1 MGRSSK
7 KNRQVTAVKQEAKSP
22 MLVTAR
28 VQDLVQNFDDFL
40 EISTGEIWESGNAVT
55 RNKYDVYN
63 SMEDFDS
70 EISSALVRI
79 SAVVTKAYDQPA
91 ITAKGNPDLLKD
103 VKDVMG
109 ELSFDQILPNI
120 VHDVSRDGDV
130 VQVPAKLYKRASSS
144 LKNLEDVYP
153 LPINIL
159 TAVDAGVGLG
169 MVSGYVI
176 REPAKYILNESKALQ
191 GSTNTQEYP
200 AGIVWHISLN
210 KRGNWSKDI
219 LGRDTFGVWGTSP
232 LDSLKNMV
240 RWKYQSI
247 RDDIAWRHENVPR
260 MDHSLP
266 LDVVLDI
273 NQYSGDLDARI
284 DSAQSAANGILTDY
298 RAGLT
303 NSSATDTSTDVT
315 QGYVHDANT
324 VVKQIGGNNTYA
336 DCLDIV
342 KKVDMSIATRL
353 GVPLSALGYESNSSY
368 AIGKVTVTFMNTFG
382 LQLLSAI
389 QIGTFDFVKRVLAA
403 RGIVYPKSD
412 WNEIFLNYNVTDFAE
427 LKELIEAWTTAYKH
441 GLVRLGEGRA
451 GIGQSPIDES
461 DDDKDPNNQFHP
473 NLFQQSSF
481 TDKNGDGLS
490 IEDAQKLGDE
500 GGDPAL
506 YASINSPMPIEQKIA
521 IMSQQLRDLEE
532 KFDAKD

>member
-1 MGRSSK
+1 MDNESVK
-7 KNRQVTAVKQEAKSP
+7 VTAVKQDDRAP
-22 MLVTAR
+22 VHVAAR
-28 VQDLVQNFDDFL
+28 VQDLVQEFDDFL
-40 EISTGEIWESGNAVT
+40 VIPAQERWTNKSVT
-55 RNKYDVYN
+55 VRNKYDVYN
-63 SMEDFDS
+63 SMEEFDS
-70 EISSALVRI
+70 EISSSLVRI

-103 VKDVMG
+103 VKEILG

-120 VHDVSRDGDV
+120 VHDVSKDGDI
-130 VQVPAKLYKRASSS
+130 VQVPATLYKRASTS
-144 LKNLEDVYP
+144 LKNLDDVYP

-159 TAVDAGVGLG
+159 TAVDDGVGAG
-169 MVSGYVI
+169 TISGYVI
-176 REPAKYILNESKALQ
+176 RRPTKYILNENRSSQ

-200 AGIVWHISLN
+200 ASVVWHISLN
-210 KRGNWSKDI
+210 NRGNWSKDI

-260 MDHSLP
+260 IDHSLE
-266 LDVVLDI
+266 LGAVLDI
-273 NQYSGDLDARI
+273 NLYPGTVEERI
-284 DSAQSAANGILTDY
+284 DLALAAAQKILINY
-298 RAGLT
+298 RAGLS
-303 NSSATDTSTDVT
+303 NANASDTTVDVT
-315 QGYVHDANT
+315 QGYVHDNNT
-324 VVKQIGGNNTYA
+324 EVKQIGGNNTYA

-389 QIGTFDFVKRVLAA
+389 QIGTFDFVKRILAA

-451 GIGQSPIDES
+451 GIGQSPIDDS
-461 DDDKDPNNQFHP
+461 DDDTDPNNQFHP
-473 NLFQQSSF
+473 NLFQNSPF
-481 TDKNGDGLS
+481 TDNNGNGDGLS
-490 IEDAQKLGDE
+490 LEDAQKIGDE

-506 YASINSPMPIEQKIA
+506 YASVNKPMPIEQKIA
-521 IMSQQLRDLEE
+521 IMSQQLRDMEE
-532 KFDAKD
+532 RLDAKH